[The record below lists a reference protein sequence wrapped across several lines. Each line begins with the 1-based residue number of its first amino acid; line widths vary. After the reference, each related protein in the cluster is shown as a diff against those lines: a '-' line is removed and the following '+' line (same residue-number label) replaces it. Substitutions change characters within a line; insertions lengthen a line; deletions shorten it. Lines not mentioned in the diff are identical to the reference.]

1 MSSVSNI
8 VPVAEFFR
16 SNPEAKQVFNAI
28 ARSSSISG
36 WALIKEVSVGPDDL
50 QNLLSDLQSRGLIK
64 ADGAGLDAFFYPTD
78 LGFRYSTL
86 AT

>member
-8 VPVAEFFR
+8 VPVAEYFR
-16 SNPEAKQVFNAI
+16 SHPEAKQVFDAN

-50 QNLLSDLQSRGLIK
+50 PAVLSDLQTRGLIK
-64 ADGAGLDAFFYPTD
+64 ADGSGLDAFFYPTD
-78 LGFRYSTL
+78 LGFRYSTF
-86 AT
+86 TT